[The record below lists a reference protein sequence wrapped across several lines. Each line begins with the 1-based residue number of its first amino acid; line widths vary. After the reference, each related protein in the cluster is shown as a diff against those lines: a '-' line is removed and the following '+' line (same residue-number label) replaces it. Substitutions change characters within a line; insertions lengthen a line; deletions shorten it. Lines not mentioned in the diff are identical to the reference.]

1 MSTHPDAPRRL
12 LERMVTFSDGVMAI
26 AITLLVLNLA
36 VPVLTDGESLA
47 SGLADIRPQ
56 AFAWILS
63 FAVIALLW
71 NFHHR
76 ALDRLWGADRLL
88 VAINFTFLALISM
101 LPFTSDLF
109 GQYTGD
115 GLATAIYAANI
126 AMLGLSLTAVQA
138 VGDNRGFRRE
148 DAPPLNLL
156 AGIVP
161 MSFFAISIP
170 VAFVDPTVAQAIWAL
185 SAIADP
191 TERLLRRTVPG
202 LTSGPLE

>member
-1 MSTHPDAPRRL
+1 MSAHPDAPRRL
-12 LERMVTFSDGVMAI
+12 LERMITFSDGVMAI

-36 VPVLTDGESLA
+36 LPVLSEGESLA
-47 SGLADIRPQ
+47 SGLEGIGPQ

-71 NFHHR
+71 SFHHR
-76 ALDRLWGADRLL
+76 ALDRLWGADRPL

-109 GQYTGD
+109 GEFSGD
-115 GLATAIYAANI
+115 GLATAIYATNI
-126 AMLGLSLTAVQA
+126 ALLGLSLTAVQA
-138 VGDNRGFRRE
+138 VGDRRRFRRE

-156 AGIVP
+156 AGIIP

-170 VAFVDPTVAQAIWAL
+170 VAFIDPAVAQVIWAL
-185 SAIADP
+185 SVVADP
-191 TERLLRRTVPG
+191 IERLLRRTVPG
-202 LTSGPLE
+202 IPSGPLD